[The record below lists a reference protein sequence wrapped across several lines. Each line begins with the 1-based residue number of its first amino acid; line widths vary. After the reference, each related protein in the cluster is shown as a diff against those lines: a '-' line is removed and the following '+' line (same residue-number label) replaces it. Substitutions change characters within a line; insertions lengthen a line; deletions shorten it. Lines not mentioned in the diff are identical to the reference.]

1 MALTAKK
8 VYAILKRQISNME
21 AKLNSPVRYRGTV
34 AIADLLPLNPDIGDM
49 YNIESKSV
57 YGEAGMN
64 VAWNGVVWD
73 TMGAPIDMSLYLTK
87 EEAETVIQRLVTEYF
102 EKNPV
107 KPGATEEQAQQIEQ
121 NKTDIASL
129 KAETGSLKEDKLDK
143 LQPFELGELSVG
155 AVVVSNGNLD
165 TTKTDY
171 KSTDFVYC
179 HGINKIVIKNTSKY
193 QFGFVFCNEK
203 KDSVVL
209 GYRGDAHDYG
219 ELFTADVPKNAYYFR
234 TCCKLSEYEKPEVYY
249 TNIVDYVNTNLP
261 DFEIDDFSITG
272 EKITDAFI
280 DLGIYMEKKAITSVN
295 GSEVDNAN
303 AKCTDFIYCNGYK
316 EIKLICM
323 FTYNTGFAFYTK
335 EKNFIAAY
343 DGNHYTRGEVITAA
357 VPSNAYYFRT
367 TVNTVY
373 YVDGKV
379 WVTEFKDVLNKH
391 LYNINNVPEKPL
403 DNIKRDGGMC
413 AIFQK
418 IAVIGDSLSSG
429 AHEYYDTSGTWHCDD
444 IPNLSWIQ
452 FMGRSMGIT
461 AHNFSFGGATTTSW
475 IAEFK
480 NRLTEFKAD
489 AYFIAIGY
497 NDKGNITMGTT
508 ADIDVSNYLL
518 NANSFCGNY
527 GQIIQRIKEVQPK
540 ARIFCITEPNSGSES
555 TSRNQLNDAI
565 RSVCAMF
572 DYCYLIDLFENAPKY
587 NTAFMSEYANGGHL
601 NVLGY
606 KLTAD
611 YIMTYT
617 DFIIRNQYEDFREV
631 AFIGTDK
638 EYYSRKPN

>member
-1 MALTAKK
+1 MAGS
-8 VYAILKRQISNME
+8 ILKIHTQNGDIPIGYPGL
-21 AKLNSPVRYRGTV
+21 ADKP
-34 AIADLLPLNPDIGDM
+34 IADKTLSEEGAFADSKAVGD
-49 YNIESKSV
+49 KF
-57 YGEAGMN
+57 
-64 VAWNGVVWD
+64 
-73 TMGAPIDMSLYLTK
+73 K
-87 EEAETVIQRLVTEYF
+87 EVKTET
-102 EKNPV
+102 
-107 KPGATEEQAQQIEQ
+107 
-121 NKTDIASL
+121 D
-129 KAETGSLKEDKLDK
+129 SLKEDKLDK